1 MYFYWIKKLKD
12 KKLKTDFTLEGK
24 VIIVTGATGVLGEA
38 FVNGIAAA
46 GGIVGVLGRNEKV
59 ANERAESIIKNG
71 GEAIALIADVTIESD
86 LIKARDLVLSK
97 YGKIDGLVNAAGGNM
112 PDAVIQS
119 DQDIFKLNM
128 DALQQVMNLN
138 LFGTLLPT
146 QVFGEVIKNN
156 ESIGSIVNISSVATE
171 QAITKVLGYSLAKSA
186 IDSYTKWFS
195 VELAKRYGDKI
206 RMNSIV
212 PGFFLTEQNRTL
224 LTNPDG
230 SLTERGNLIIANT
243 PYKRFG
249 NPDELIGALVWLL
262 SDASKFATGSKVTI
276 DGGFTIF
283 SGV

>member
-1 MYFYWIKKLKD
+1 ME
-12 KKLKTDFTLEGK
+12 TDFTLKGK
-24 VIIVTGATGVLGEA
+24 VIIVTGATGILGEA
-38 FVNGIAAA
+38 MVNGIAAA
-46 GGIVGVLGRNEKV
+46 GGIVCVLGRNEKV
-59 ANERAESIIKNG
+59 ANERAQIIIKNG
-71 GEAIALIADVTIESD
+71 GEALALIADVTIESD
-86 LIKARDLVLSK
+86 LIKARDIVLSK

-112 PDAVIQS
+112 PEAVIQS

-128 DALQQVMNLN
+128 EALQKVMNLN

-146 QVFGEVIKNN
+146 QIFGEAIKNN
-156 ESIGSIVNISSVATE
+156 EGVGSIVNISSVATE

-230 SLTERGNLIIANT
+230 SLTERGNLIIAKP
-243 PYKRFG
+243 PYNRFG
-249 NPDELIGALVWLL
+249 NPEELSGALVWLL

>member
-1 MYFYWIKKLKD
+1 ME
-12 KKLKTDFTLEGK
+12 TNFTLKGK
-24 VIIVTGATGVLGEA
+24 VIVVTGATGILGEA
-38 FVNGIAAA
+38 MVNGIAAA
-46 GGIVGVLGRNEKV
+46 GGIVCVLGRNEKV
-59 ANERAESIIKNG
+59 ANERAQIIIKNG
-71 GEAIALIADVTIESD
+71 GKALAVIADVTIESD

-112 PDAVIQS
+112 PEAVIQS

-128 DALQQVMNLN
+128 DALQKVMNLN

-146 QVFGEVIKNN
+146 QIFGEVIKDND
-156 ESIGSIVNISSVATE
+156 SVGSIVNISSVATE

-249 NPDELIGALVWLL
+249 NPEELVGALVWLL